1 MNRTITFLALA
12 GLLALVALLVGRPGG
27 AGPTVANVDP
37 PHPGEVS
44 TPVAG
49 NGSLKL
55 TARLSH
61 PWVLPGASETFVTVD
76 VEGVELP
83 GQPRSPVNLALV
95 IDRSG
100 SMNGPKL
107 ANAKEAARHLVK
119 QLGRGDRLSIVHY
132 GSDVAALSSMP
143 ADPDGQARMLAYVD
157 GIWDE
162 GGTNI
167 SAGLEEARRQ
177 LLPFAREF
185 RVSRVILL
193 SDGQPTEGLVH
204 DEALTALARQLRA
217 DGLSMSAIGV
227 GEAFNEDLM
236 QAFAEYGAG
245 AYGYLRE
252 GAQLATLFERDLK
265 QAATT
270 VAQQV
275 ALELTLPP
283 GVELDEVLGYRSEQ
297 QGRRVQVALPD
308 LAAGQTERVVAR
320 LRLQSAVEGTTLE
333 ISSLRLHYTD
343 VLAQRPAQALSRLT
357 ASVSGS
363 ESEVLAR
370 RDKSAIVQAARAL
383 AARNTQEAA
392 QALQEGRADE
402 ARRTLMRNVVV
413 LEEAQAVAG
422 AAPLEKD
429 FREQAAL
436 METSRAAAA
445 SPAAKADAV
454 KSLKLEAQKG
464 FGRVGSRY

>member
-1 MNRTITFLALA
+1 M
-12 GLLALVALLVGRPGG
+12 
-27 AGPTVANVDP
+27 
-37 PHPGEVS
+37 
-44 TPVAG
+44 
-49 NGSLKL
+49 
-55 TARLSH
+55 
-61 PWVLPGASETFVTVD
+61 LPGASEAFVTVD
-76 VEGVELP
+76 VEGAQLP

-107 ANAKEAARHLVK
+107 AHAKEAARHLVK

-132 GSDVAALSSMP
+132 GSDVSALSSMP

-177 LLPFAREF
+177 LLPFAREY

-236 QAFAEYGAG
+236 QGFAEYGAG

-252 GAQLATLFERDLK
+252 GAQLASLFERDLK

-270 VAQQV
+270 VAQHVSLEFTV
-275 ALELTLPP
+275 A
-283 GVELDEVLGYRSEQ
+283 R
-297 QGRRVQVALPD
+297 GRRARERPRLSHR
-308 LAAGQTERVVAR
+308 AAGTHRAR
-320 LRLQSAVEGTTLE
+320 GAPRSRRRADGARGGAAPAPGRGGGQDVGGLRAEAP
-333 ISSLRLHYTD
+333 LHRC
-343 VLAQRPAQALSRLT
+343 AGP
-357 ASVSGS
+357 
-363 ESEVLAR
+363 
-370 RDKSAIVQAARAL
+370 AARAWP
-383 AARNTQEAA
+383 
-392 QALQEGRADE
+392 
-402 ARRTLMRNVVV
+402 RR
-413 LEEAQAVAG
+413 
-422 AAPLEKD
+422 
-429 FREQAAL
+429 
-436 METSRAAAA
+436 
-445 SPAAKADAV
+445 
-454 KSLKLEAQKG
+454 
-464 FGRVGSRY
+464 GSRRR